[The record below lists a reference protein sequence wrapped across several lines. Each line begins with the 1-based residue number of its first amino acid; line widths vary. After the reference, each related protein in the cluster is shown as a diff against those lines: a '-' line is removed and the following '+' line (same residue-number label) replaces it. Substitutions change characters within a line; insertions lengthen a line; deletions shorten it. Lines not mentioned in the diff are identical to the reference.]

1 MFALVTF
8 SLLNNNNIDTVLL
21 LLNKKYIKVI
31 FKISGFKMK
40 LSKLCCEKSLVIRT
54 KLGVKFCAKAIST
67 WLHGIIALFSHADG
81 TKHKERLP
89 NYTTILFFKRT

>member
-1 MFALVTF
+1 
-8 SLLNNNNIDTVLL
+8 
-21 LLNKKYIKVI
+21 
-31 FKISGFKMK
+31 MK

-89 NYTTILFFKRT
+89 NYSTILFFKRT